1 MNFDGQQHL
10 TELDDDELAQK
21 AEECRA
27 RAMGGDKA
35 AFGLADAFEAELRR
49 RSRDSAL
56 QPLTQIDLPPVKPWW
71 KFW

>member
-1 MNFDGQQHL
+1 MDFEEQQHL
-10 TELDDDELAQK
+10 TELDDDELAKK
-21 AEECRA
+21 AQAWRA

-49 RSRDSAL
+49 RTRDSAR

-71 KFW
+71 RFW